1 MQEKKERRKEGER
14 SMGARWRDTLV
25 APRCNNE
32 RLKGKDY
39 SINSINFNLSS
50 RLISERVRAT
60 MSRVPDEA
68 VAQAASVPFVP
79 SGGDQAGIVLQR

>member
-1 MQEKKERRKEGER
+1 MCTRDR
-14 SMGARWRDTLV
+14 RDTRSRYSRRELD
-25 APRCNNE
+25 E
-32 RLKGKDY
+32 LKGKDC
-39 SINSINFNLSS
+39 SINSINFDLFLS

-79 SGGDQAGIVLQR
+79 SGGDQTGIVLQR